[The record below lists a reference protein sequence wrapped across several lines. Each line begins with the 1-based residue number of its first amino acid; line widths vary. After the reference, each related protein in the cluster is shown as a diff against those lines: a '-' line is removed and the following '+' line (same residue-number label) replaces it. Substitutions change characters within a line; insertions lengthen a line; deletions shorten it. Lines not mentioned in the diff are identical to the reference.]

1 MIFVQACEV
10 LYAPQ
15 KIIAAAAVIT
25 AFKFDVIMF
34 INFVVN
40 KYSNIIMKK
49 MSIATVRSIIV
60 TVSVLLSAVCAVPAF
75 AQQQEK
81 EKTPEE
87 VAAAEV
93 KAMVSE
99 LGLSESQE
107 FFCDSILTH
116 NYTCMKSDFE
126 NLQSS
131 GMQEANTYQFLKDRW
146 QKKTL
151 EALKKVLD
159 DQQYI
164 KYLRRIGKGKD
175 YKKGKDGKF
184 YLKSDLEKEKNK
196 DTNK

>member
-1 MIFVQACEV
+1 
-10 LYAPQ
+10 
-15 KIIAAAAVIT
+15 
-25 AFKFDVIMF
+25 MF

-49 MSIATVRSIIV
+49 MSVATVRLFIV
-60 TVSVLLSAVCAVPAF
+60 TASVLLSAVCAVPVF

-99 LGLSESQE
+99 LKLSESQE

-126 NLQSS
+126 SLQNS
-131 GMQEANTYQFLKDRW
+131 GMQEASTYQFLKDRW
-146 QKKTL
+146 EKKTL

-164 KYLRRIGKGKD
+164 RYLRRIGKGKD

>member
-1 MIFVQACEV
+1 ME
-10 LYAPQ
+10 
-15 KIIAAAAVIT
+15 KK
-25 AFKFDVIMF
+25 KF
-34 INFVVN
+34 
-40 KYSNIIMKK
+40 
-49 MSIATVRSIIV
+49 SIATDKRIFCIAIVSFLAFCSIP
-60 TVSVLLSAVCAVPAF
+60 SF

-87 VAAAEV
+87 VAATEV

-99 LGLSESQE
+99 LKLSDSQE

-116 NYTCMKSDFE
+116 NYTCMKNDFE
-126 NLQSS
+126 NLQKS
-131 GMQEANTYQFLKDRW
+131 GMQEASTYQFLKERW

-175 YKKGKDGKF
+175 YKKGKDGKY
-184 YLKSDLEKEKNK
+184 YLKENLKKEQEKEGDKK
-196 DTNK
+196 